1 MSQESVD
8 AMVERESGLCDHNII
23 QLFKTTLG
31 REPHSDE
38 LKSIKQ
44 TVLHTLQQQ
53 FAPQQKRAIS
63 SDVLAE
69 IQTRFGYNLRPFQRE
84 ALEDGVLAM
93 RDVFLLADT
102 NAGKSLVFTCA
113 PLVLRSQR
121 LPRPICICVS
131 PLNSLMRD
139 QVEKLNGTGVS
150 GVHVHEITDELRR
163 GAYDLLYVSPES
175 LFEDDFMEML
185 LTPVYKD
192 RLSLLFIDE
201 VDCVSWQTFREF
213 WGRLGEIRSFCPGVR
228 VVAATATMAEWRY
241 HRVCKLLHL
250 ANPKLVKDTGHRLN
264 LRWSVQDRPR
274 AWKQLLDPLAGEMAE
289 QCARR
294 VRQRLK

>member
-163 GAYDLLYVSPES
+163 GAYDLLYVSPER

-185 LTPVYKD
+185 LTPVYKIGCHYYF
-192 RLSLLFIDE
+192 LTKLTVLVGSLFGSFGVGLA
-201 VDCVSWQTFREF
+201 
-213 WGRLGEIRSFCPGVR
+213 IRSFCPGVR